1 MSSNSPKYR
10 SNFTPGTTRWALRK
24 AQWQALGLSDAD
36 MEKPKIAVVNT
47 SSELS
52 SCFSHLDGVAH
63 EVKTAIRAAGG
74 VPFEIRT
81 AAPSDFI
88 TSAGKQGRYI
98 LPSRDL
104 IVNDIE
110 VQVEGAQLDGMVCL
124 ASCDKTTPGQ
134 MMAAA
139 RLDIPTM
146 MVICG
151 YQASGQYKGEH
162 VDIEDVF
169 EKVGMHVTG
178 QLSFED
184 LDGMCARAVRS
195 PGVCA
200 GLGTANSMHI
210 VCEALGLTLPGA
222 SPVLANSPEMVE
234 QARKAGARIV
244 EMVNEGLNPRR
255 ILQPAAFRNAVRVAL
270 ALSTSINVLRH
281 LQGVAEEAGTDV
293 DLYDLFDK
301 LGREVPLLATV
312 KPNGPHRTEELEAA
326 GGTLATLKRLEPM
339 VETGAMT
346 VSGRTW
352 GEILGSYEAPAKS
365 ILHTLENPVSD
376 KPSLV
381 ILRGSLAPEGSILKL
396 GNAQE
401 KSETFRGRALVFHSQ
416 EDAIAALA
424 AGKITAG
431 TVACLRGMGPIG
443 GPGVALASSFV
454 AAVEGAGLN
463 GQVAVIT
470 DGQLSGLN
478 RGIAV
483 GQVCPEAAAGG
494 PIALVRDGDE
504 IEIDIPG
511 RGLNLL
517 ISDTEMATRREHA
530 VPVTGVKEQ
539 GWLDIYS
546 RTVKPLARGAVL
558 IPIQPR

>member
-1 MSSNSPKYR
+1 MTSPKYR
-10 SNFTPGTTRWALRK
+10 SNFVPGTTRWALRK

-36 MEKPKIAVVNT
+36 LEKPKIAVVNT

-52 SCFSHLDGVAH
+52 SCFSHLDGVSAH
-63 EVKTAIRAAGG
+63 VKAAIRAAGG
-74 VPFEIRT
+74 VPFEVRT

-139 RLDIPTM
+139 RLDIPTLV
-146 MVICG
+146 VICG

-184 LDGMCARAVRS
+184 LDGMCKRAVRS

-222 SPVLANSPEMVE
+222 SPVLANSPAMVD
-234 QARKAGARIV
+234 QARAAGARIV
-244 EMVNEGLNPRR
+244 EMVNEGLTPRR
-255 ILQPAAFRNAVRVAL
+255 ILTPAAFRNAVRVAL

-293 DLYDLFDK
+293 DLYDLFDR

-326 GGTLATLKRLEPM
+326 GGTLATIARLAPM
-339 VETGAMT
+339 IEQSCLT
-346 VSGRTW
+346 VSGKTW
-352 GEILGSYEAPAKS
+352 QTILDGYDAPSPS
-365 ILHTLENPVSD
+365 ILRTLDDPVST

-381 ILRGSLAPEGSILKL
+381 ILKGSLAPEGSILKL
-396 GNAQE
+396 GNAGE
-401 KSETFRGRALVFHSQ
+401 KAESFRGKAMVFHSQ
-416 EDAIAALA
+416 EEAIAALA
-424 AGKITAG
+424 DGRITAG

-443 GPGVALASSFV
+443 GPGMALASSFV
-454 AAVEGAGLN
+454 AAVEGAGFN
-463 GQVAVIT
+463 GKVAVVT

-478 RGIAV
+478 RGVAV
-483 GQVCPEAAAGG
+483 GQICPEAAAGG
-494 PIALVRDGDE
+494 PLALVKDGDD

-511 RGLNLL
+511 RQINLL
-517 ISDTEMATRREHA
+517 IEESEMAARRAHA
-530 VPVTGVKEQ
+530 TPISGAMEQ
-539 GWLDIYS
+539 GWLNIYS
-546 RTVKPLARGAVL
+546 KTVKPLARGAVL

>member
-1 MSSNSPKYR
+1 MTSPKYR
-10 SNFTPGTTRWALRK
+10 SNFDPGTTRWALRK

-36 MEKPKIAVVNT
+36 LDKPKIAVVNT

-52 SCFSHLDGVAH
+52 SCFSHLDGVSAH
-63 EVKTAIRAAGG
+63 VKAAIRAAGG
-74 VPFEIRT
+74 VPFEVRT

-139 RLDIPTM
+139 RLDIPTLV
-146 MVICG
+146 VICG

-184 LDGMCARAVRS
+184 LDGMCKRAVRS

-222 SPVLANSPEMVE
+222 SPVLANSPAMVD
-234 QARKAGARIV
+234 QARAAGARIV
-244 EMVNEGLNPRR
+244 EMVNEGLTPRN
-255 ILQPAAFRNAVRVAL
+255 ILTPAAFRNAVRVAL

-281 LQGVAEEAGTDV
+281 LQGVAEEAGTEV
-293 DLYDLFDK
+293 DLYDLFDR

-326 GGTLATLKRLEPM
+326 GGTLATIKRLAPM
-339 VETGAMT
+339 IEQSCLT
-346 VSGRTW
+346 VSGKTW
-352 GEILGSYEAPAKS
+352 QAILEEYEAPSPS
-365 ILHTLENPVSD
+365 ILHTLDNPVST

-381 ILRGSLAPEGSILKL
+381 ILKGSLAPEGSILKL
-396 GNAQE
+396 GNAGE
-401 KSETFRGRALVFHSQ
+401 KAEGFRGKAMVFHSQ
-416 EDAIAALA
+416 EEAIAALA
-424 AGKITAG
+424 DGRITAG

-454 AAVEGAGLN
+454 AAVEGAGFN
-463 GQVAVIT
+463 GKVAVVT

-478 RGIAV
+478 RGVAV

-494 PIALVRDGDE
+494 PLALVKDGDD

-511 RGLNLL
+511 RQINLL
-517 ISDTEMATRREHA
+517 VDEREMASRRAHA
-530 VPVTGVKEQ
+530 TPIQGATEQ
-539 GWLDIYS
+539 GWLNIYS

>member
-1 MSSNSPKYR
+1 MTSQKYR
-10 SNFTPGTTRWALRK
+10 SNFVPGTTRWALRK

-52 SCFSHLDGVAH
+52 SCFSHLDGVAAQ
-63 EVKTAIRAAGG
+63 VKAAIRAAGG
-74 VPFEIRT
+74 VPFEVRT

-139 RLDIPTM
+139 RLDIPTIV
-146 MVICG
+146 VICG

-184 LDGMCARAVRS
+184 LDGMCKRAVRS

-222 SPVLANSPEMVE
+222 SPVLANSPAMVE
-234 QARKAGARIV
+234 QARAAGARIV
-244 EMVNEGLNPRR
+244 EMVNAGLTPRS
-255 ILQPAAFRNAVRVAL
+255 ILTPAAFRNAVRVAL

-293 DLYDLFDK
+293 DLYDLFDR

-326 GGTLATLKRLEPM
+326 GGTLATIKRLAPM
-339 VETGAMT
+339 IEQDCLTA
-346 VSGRTW
+346 SGKTW
-352 GEILGSYEAPAKS
+352 SAILDDYEAPSPS
-365 ILHTLENPVSD
+365 ILHTLEDPISTR
-376 KPSLV
+376 PSLV
-381 ILRGSLAPEGSILKL
+381 ILKGSLAPEGSILKL
-396 GNAQE
+396 GNAGE
-401 KSETFRGRALVFHSQ
+401 KAERFRGKAMVFHSQ
-416 EDAIAALA
+416 EEAIAALA
-424 AGKITAG
+424 DGRITAG

-454 AAVEGAGLN
+454 AAVEGAGFN
-463 GQVAVIT
+463 GKVAVVT

-478 RGIAV
+478 RGVAV

-494 PIALVRDGDE
+494 PLALVQDGDD

-511 RGLNLL
+511 RQINLL
-517 ISDTEMATRREHA
+517 VDEREMATRRA
-530 VPVTGVKEQ
+530 QAAPILGAKEQ
-539 GWLDIYS
+539 GWLNIYS
-546 RTVKPLARGAVL
+546 KTVKPLARGAVL
-558 IPIQPR
+558 IPIHPR

>member
-1 MSSNSPKYR
+1 MTSQKYR
-10 SNFTPGTTRWALRK
+10 SNFVPGTTRWALRK

-52 SCFSHLDGVAH
+52 SCFSHLDGVAA
-63 EVKTAIRAAGG
+63 EVKAAIRAAGG
-74 VPFEIRT
+74 VPFEVRT

-139 RLDIPTM
+139 RLNIPTLV
-146 MVICG
+146 VICG

-184 LDGMCARAVRS
+184 LDGMCKRAVRS

-210 VCEALGLTLPGA
+210 VCEALGLTLPNA
-222 SPVLANSPEMVE
+222 SPVLANSPAMVD
-234 QARKAGARIV
+234 QARAAGARIV
-244 EMVNEGLNPRR
+244 EMVNEGLTPRS
-255 ILQPAAFRNAVRVAL
+255 ILTPAAFRNAVRVAL

-281 LQGVAEEAGTDV
+281 LQGVAEEAETDV

-326 GGTLATLKRLEPM
+326 GGTLATIKRLAPM
-339 VETGAMT
+339 IEQGCLT
-346 VSGRTW
+346 VSGKTW
-352 GEILGSYEAPAKS
+352 QAILDAYEAPSPS
-365 ILHTLENPVSD
+365 ILHTLDDPVST

-381 ILRGSLAPEGSILKL
+381 ILKGSLAPEGSILKL
-396 GNAQE
+396 GNAGE
-401 KSETFRGRALVFHSQ
+401 KAESFRGKAMVFHSQ
-416 EDAIAALA
+416 EEAIAAL
-424 AGKITAG
+424 GEGRITPG

-443 GPGVALASSFV
+443 GPGMALASSFV
-454 AAVEGAGLN
+454 AAVEGAGFN
-463 GQVAVIT
+463 GKVAVVT

-478 RGIAV
+478 RGVAV

-494 PIALVRDGDE
+494 PLALVHDGDE
-504 IEIDIPG
+504 IEIDIPA
-511 RGLNLL
+511 RQINLL
-517 ISDTEMATRREHA
+517 VDAQELAARQANAAPIL
-530 VPVTGVKEQ
+530 GVKEQ
-539 GWLDIYS
+539 GWLNIYS
-546 RTVKPLARGAVL
+546 KTVKPLARGAVL
-558 IPIQPR
+558 IPIHPR

>member
-1 MSSNSPKYR
+1 MNSPKYR
-10 SNFTPGTTRWALRK
+10 SNFAPGTTRWALRK

-36 MEKPKIAVVNT
+36 LDKPKIAVVNT

-52 SCFSHLDGVAH
+52 SCFSHLDGVSAY
-63 EVKTAIRAAGG
+63 VKAAIRAAGG
-74 VPFEIRT
+74 VPFEVRT

-139 RLDIPTM
+139 RLNIPTLV
-146 MVICG
+146 VICG

-184 LDGMCARAVRS
+184 LDGMCKRAVRS

-222 SPVLANSPEMVE
+222 SPVLANSPAMVD
-234 QARKAGARIV
+234 QARAAGARIV
-244 EMVNEGLNPRR
+244 EMVNEGLTPRS
-255 ILQPAAFRNAVRVAL
+255 ILTPAAFRNAVRVAL

-281 LQGVAEEAGTDV
+281 LQGVAEEAGTQV
-293 DLYDLFDK
+293 DLYDLFDR

-326 GGTLATLKRLEPM
+326 GGTLATIKRLTSKIEQ
-339 VETGAMT
+339 ECLT
-346 VSGRTW
+346 VSGKTW
-352 GEILGSYEAPAKS
+352 KAILDEYEAPSPS
-365 ILHTLENPVSD
+365 ILRTLDNPIST

-381 ILRGSLAPEGSILKL
+381 ILKGSLAPEGSILKL
-396 GNAQE
+396 GNAAE
-401 KSETFRGRALVFHSQ
+401 KAESFRGRAMVFHSQ
-416 EDAIAALA
+416 EEAITALA
-424 AGKITAG
+424 DGRITEG

-454 AAVEGAGLN
+454 AAVEGAGFN
-463 GQVAVIT
+463 GKVAVVT

-478 RGIAV
+478 RGVAV

-494 PIALVRDGDE
+494 PLALVKDGDD
-504 IEIDIPG
+504 IEIDIPA
-511 RGLNLL
+511 RQINLL
-517 ISDTEMATRREHA
+517 IDENEMASRRAEA
-530 VPVTGVKEQ
+530 TPIQGASEQ
-539 GWLDIYS
+539 GWLSIYS
-546 RTVKPLARGAVL
+546 KTVTPLARGAVL
-558 IPIQPR
+558 IPIYPR

>member
-1 MSSNSPKYR
+1 MTSQKYR
-10 SNFTPGTTRWALRK
+10 SNFVPGTTRWALRK

-52 SCFSHLDGVAH
+52 SCFSHLDGVAVQ
-63 EVKTAIRAAGG
+63 VKAAIRAAGG
-74 VPFEIRT
+74 VPFEVRT

-139 RLDIPTM
+139 RLNIPTIV
-146 MVICG
+146 VICG

-184 LDGMCARAVRS
+184 LDGMCKRAVRS

-222 SPVLANSPEMVE
+222 SPVLANSPAMVE
-234 QARKAGARIV
+234 QARAAGARIV
-244 EMVNEGLNPRR
+244 EMVEAGLTPRS
-255 ILQPAAFRNAVRVAL
+255 ILTPGAFRNAVRVAL

-293 DLYDLFDK
+293 DLYDLFDR

-326 GGTLATLKRLEPM
+326 GGTLATIKRLAPM
-339 VETGAMT
+339 IEQDCLT
-346 VSGRTW
+346 VSGKTW
-352 GEILGSYEAPAKS
+352 SAILDAYEAPSPS
-365 ILHTLENPVSD
+365 ILHTLDDPVST

-381 ILRGSLAPEGSILKL
+381 ILKGSLAPEGSILKL
-396 GNAQE
+396 GNAGE
-401 KSETFRGRALVFHSQ
+401 KAERFRGKAMVFHSQ
-416 EDAIAALA
+416 EEAIAALA
-424 AGKITAG
+424 DGKITAG

-454 AAVEGAGLN
+454 AAVEGAGFN
-463 GQVAVIT
+463 GKVAVVT

-478 RGIAV
+478 RGVAV

-494 PIALVRDGDE
+494 PLALVQDGDD

-511 RGLNLL
+511 RQINLL
-517 ISDTEMATRREHA
+517 VDEREMAARQARA
-530 VPVTGVKEQ
+530 VPILGATEQ
-539 GWLDIYS
+539 GWLNIYS
-546 RTVKPLARGAVL
+546 KTVKPLARGAVL
-558 IPIQPR
+558 IPIHPR

>member
-1 MSSNSPKYR
+1 MTSQKYR
-10 SNFTPGTTRWALRK
+10 SNFVPGTTRWALRK

-52 SCFSHLDGVAH
+52 SCFSHLDGVAVQ
-63 EVKTAIRAAGG
+63 VKAAIRAAGG
-74 VPFEIRT
+74 VPFEVRT

-139 RLDIPTM
+139 RLNIPTIV
-146 MVICG
+146 VICG

-184 LDGMCARAVRS
+184 LDGMCKRAVRS

-222 SPVLANSPEMVE
+222 SPVLANSPAMVE
-234 QARKAGARIV
+234 QARAAGARIV
-244 EMVNEGLNPRR
+244 EMVNAGLTPRS
-255 ILQPAAFRNAVRVAL
+255 ILTPAAFRNAVRVAL

-293 DLYDLFDK
+293 DLYDLFDR

-326 GGTLATLKRLEPM
+326 GGTLATIKRLAPM
-339 VETGAMT
+339 IEQDCLT
-346 VSGRTW
+346 VSGKTW
-352 GEILGSYEAPAKS
+352 SAILDDYEAPSPS
-365 ILHTLENPVSD
+365 ILRTLDDPVST

-381 ILRGSLAPEGSILKL
+381 ILKGSLAPEGSILKL
-396 GNAQE
+396 GNAGE
-401 KSETFRGRALVFHSQ
+401 KAERFRGKAMVFHSQ
-416 EDAIAALA
+416 EEAIAALA
-424 AGKITAG
+424 DGRITAG

-454 AAVEGAGLN
+454 AAVEGAGFN
-463 GQVAVIT
+463 GKVAVVT

-478 RGIAV
+478 RGVAV

-494 PIALVRDGDE
+494 PLALVQDGDD

-511 RGLNLL
+511 RQINLL
-517 ISDTEMATRREHA
+517 VDEREMAARRA
-530 VPVTGVKEQ
+530 RTAPILGATEQ
-539 GWLDIYS
+539 GWLNIYS
-546 RTVKPLARGAVL
+546 KTVKPLARGAVL
-558 IPIQPR
+558 IPIHPR